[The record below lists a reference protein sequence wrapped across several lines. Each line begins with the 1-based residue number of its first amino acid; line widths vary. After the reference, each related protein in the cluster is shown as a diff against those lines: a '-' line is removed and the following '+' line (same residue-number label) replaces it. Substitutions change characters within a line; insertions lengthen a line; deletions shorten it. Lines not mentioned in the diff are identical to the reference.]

1 MFITF
6 WSFQIEIN
14 INQRQVGEAGL
25 GPAVLPNPTPDVLV
39 IEVGNNGDHDD
50 AHDHDVLVI
59 EVGND
64 GDLDDAHGHDDHC
77 LTKAYNCCN
86 GVFIDFLKDGP
97 RT

>member
-39 IEVGNNGDHDD
+39 IEVGDHDD
-50 AHDHDVLVI
+50 AHNHDDQWSLTTVLPKPTTAVMVI
-59 EVGND
+59 E
-64 GDLDDAHGHDDHC
+64 LDA
-77 LTKAYNCCN
+77 
-86 GVFIDFLKDGP
+86 VFIDFLKDGP
-97 RT
+97 

>member
-1 MFITF
+1 M
-6 WSFQIEIN
+6 
-14 INQRQVGEAGL
+14 NQRQVGEAGL
-25 GPAVLPNPTPDVLV
+25 GPAVLPNPTP
-39 IEVGNNGDHDD
+39 
-50 AHDHDVLVI
+50 DVLVI

-97 RT
+97 